1 MAEFE
6 LPERPEGRVE
16 DDPLILP
23 VSVTISTLAVL
34 VALVTMFGHRAA
46 NEQILLQAK
55 ASDQWNYYQ
64 AKNIRFHEMEGY
76 VDLLANLAPADK
88 EKAEAAKEKYAKQA
102 EKYDKDKEEISNE
115 AKKLEAERDVFG
127 GRENR
132 FDTGEAL
139 LEIGLVICSMT
150 LLTKKKIFWFS
161 GMAIAA
167 IGVAIAITAFLL
179 QVAV

>member
-1 MAEFE
+1 MSEFE
-6 LPERPEGRVE
+6 LPERPEEGHE
-16 DDPLILP
+16 DNPLILP

-88 EKAEAAKEKYAKQA
+88 EKAEAAKEKYVKQA
-102 EKYDKDKEEISNE
+102 EKYDKDKDEISNE

-127 GRENR
+127 RKEDR

-150 LLTKKKIFWFS
+150 LLTKKKVFWFS
-161 GMAIAA
+161 GIAIAA
-167 IGVAIAITAFLL
+167 IGVGFAITGYLL
-179 QVAV
+179 HL

>member
-6 LPERPEGRVE
+6 LPERPEGSPE
-16 DDPLILP
+16 ENPLILP

-55 ASDQWNYYQ
+55 ASDQWNFYQ
-64 AKNIRFHEMEGY
+64 AKNIRWHEMEANA
-76 VDLLANLAPADK
+76 DLLGGLAPADK
-88 EKAEAAKEKYAKQA
+88 EKTEALREKYVKAA
-102 EKYDKDKEEISNE
+102 EKYEREKDEISNE

-127 GRENR
+127 HREDR
-132 FDTGEAL
+132 FDAGEAL

-161 GMAIAA
+161 GMAIAGV
-167 IGVAIAITAFLL
+167 GVAIACTAFLL
-179 QVAV
+179 H

>member
-1 MAEFE
+1 MSEFE
-6 LPERPEGRVE
+6 LPERPEEGHE
-16 DDPLILP
+16 DNPLILP

-76 VDLLANLAPADK
+76 VDLLGNLAPADK
-88 EKAEAAKEKYAKQA
+88 EKAEASREKYVKQA
-102 EKYDKDKEEISNE
+102 EKYDKDKDEISSE

-127 GRENR
+127 KKENR

-150 LLTKKKIFWFS
+150 LLTKKKAFWFS
-161 GMAIAA
+161 GIAIAA
-167 IGVAIAITAFLL
+167 IGVGFAITGFLL
-179 QVAV
+179 HP

>member
-6 LPERPEGRVE
+6 LPERPEERHE
-16 DDPLILP
+16 DSPLILP

-55 ASDQWNYYQ
+55 ASDQWNFYQ
-64 AKNIRFHEMEGY
+64 AKNIRRHEMEGY
-76 VDLLANLAPADK
+76 VDLFANLAPADK
-88 EKAEAAKEKYAKQA
+88 EKAEAAREKYVKQG
-102 EKYDKDKEEISNE
+102 EKYDKDKDEISNE

-127 GRENR
+127 QKENR

-150 LLTKKKIFWFS
+150 LLTKRKLFWFS
-161 GMAIAA
+161 GIAIAV
-167 IGVAIAITAFLL
+167 IGIGFAVTGFLL
-179 QVAV
+179 HP